1 MFRRAEFPQV
11 LNKFGKNVMLGIK
24 TRVRILSPHAFL
36 ILKLLHKG
44 VSFKI
49 YGN

>member
-24 TRVRILSPHAFL
+24 TRVRILSPHVFL

-44 VSFKI
+44 VS
-49 YGN
+49 

>member
-1 MFRRAEFPQV
+1 MFRRAEYPQV

-24 TRVRILSPHAFL
+24 TRVRILSSHVFL

-44 VSFKI
+44 VS
-49 YGN
+49 